1 MRPAAERLT
10 EALARS
16 RLRDAAVP
24 VVANVDARPKT
35 SADEIRSALE
45 VQLFSPVRWED
56 CVRTMLGLGVDTFI
70 EFGPGTVL
78 SGLIKKVDRNART
91 LHVEDEAS
99 LEETLRVLA
108 SG

>member
-1 MRPAAERLT
+1 
-10 EALARS
+10 
-16 RLRDAAVP
+16 
-24 VVANVDARPKT
+24 
-35 SADEIRSALE
+35 
-45 VQLFSPVRWED
+45 
-56 CVRTMLGLGVDTFI
+56 MLGLGVDTFI